1 MCQLSNESV
10 GFCSLDSPFLCSFI
24 AGIDLENL
32 IELNPSPFQHTDKKA
47 SASIACF
54 LAANGAD
61 LTIKNRKLQT
71 PLDLCPDPNLCKTLV
86 KCYNE
91 RKTDDS
97 DLPGNVAQHGQSTAA
112 GDSAAAAA
120 GQVGIVESLAG
131 LSLEEVSPTGGPLDE
146 CLLCS
151 ERKRDTIFKPCGHV
165 CCCEGCTMRVKK
177 CLICRESVTAR
188 EKIDECLVCSDRRAS
203 VFFKPCGH
211 MVSCE
216 NCAPI
221 MKKCIECRAPIEQ
234 MVPLIVCCG
243 GKGTATTLAKT
254 PFSANDVN
262 CAATAAAAA
271 GDGLGKLSTGI
282 NKCGQGVS
290 MNNASRGQTPN
301 QGGVA
306 FNLSS
311 QNAIGN
317 NNNCNL
323 AATPTMGTAT
333 DGGGVSASGPSNL
346 QTATDVQKLQQQLHD
361 IKEQTMCPVCFDR
374 IKNMVFLCGHG
385 TCQMCGDQIEGC
397 PICRK
402 TVEKRILLF

>member
-1 MCQLSNESV
+1 M
-10 GFCSLDSPFLCSFI
+10 
-24 AGIDLENL
+24 A
-32 IELNPSPFQHTDKKA
+32 
-47 SASIACF
+47 
-54 LAANGAD
+54 
-61 LTIKNRKLQT
+61 
-71 PLDLCPDPNLCKTLV
+71 LCPDPNLSKTLV

-91 RKTDDS
+91 RKTDDT
-97 DLPGNVAQHGQSTAA
+97 DLPGNVAHLMSNNSQAATVADATAL
-112 GDSAAAAA
+112 SAP
-120 GQVGIVESLAG
+120 
-131 LSLEEVSPTGGPLDE
+131 EEVSSTGGPLDE

-165 CCCEGCTMRVKK
+165 CCCEGCTPRVKK
-177 CLICRESVTAR
+177 CLICRESVLAR

-211 MVSCE
+211 MVACD

-221 MKKCIECRAPIEQ
+221 MKKCVECRTPIEQ
-234 MVPLIVCCG
+234 MLPLIVCCG
-243 GKGTATTLAKT
+243 GKGQAVVAKVPFTAAEI
-254 PFSANDVN
+254 NDIN
-262 CAATAAAAA
+262 CAT
-271 GDGLGKLSTGI
+271 GDGTTKLSTVGGGGI

-290 MNNASRGQTPN
+290 MNNASRGVTPS

-317 NNNCNL
+317 NNNCNVV
-323 AATPTMGTAT
+323 ATTPPVVAH
-333 DGGGVSASGPSNL
+333 SGPSNL
-346 QTATDVQKLQQQLHD
+346 QSATDVQKLQQQLLD

-385 TCQMCGDQIEGC
+385 TCQMCGDQIDGC

>member
-1 MCQLSNESV
+1 M
-10 GFCSLDSPFLCSFI
+10 SLYLCGILTDLFI
-24 AGIDLENL
+24 
-32 IELNPSPFQHTDKKA
+32 PPPPQHTDKKA

-97 DLPGNVAQHGQSTAA
+97 DLPGNVANAHPTTDQQ
-112 GDSAAAAA
+112 
-120 GQVGIVESLAG
+120 LAG
-131 LSLEEVSPTGGPLDE
+131 LTAGLSHEESPAPLDE

-151 ERKRDTIFKPCGHV
+151 ERKRDTVFKPCGHV
-165 CCCEGCTMRVKK
+165 CCCEPCTVRVKK
-177 CLICRESVTAR
+177 CLICRESVSAR
-188 EKIDECLVCSDRRAS
+188 DKIDECVVCSDRPAS
-203 VFFKPCGH
+203 MFFKPCGH

-221 MKKCIECRAPIEQ
+221 MKKCVECRTPIEQ
-234 MVPLIVCCG
+234 MVPWNVCLG
-243 GKGTATTLAKT
+243 GKGGAIAAAAATASVATNPNTLAKT
-254 PFSANDVN
+254 LFSANDVN
-262 CAATAAAAA
+262 CAT
-271 GDGLGKLSTGI
+271 GDGPMKVASGGGVGAAGI

-290 MNNASRGQTPN
+290 MNNASRGMTPSA
-301 QGGVA
+301 GGAAA
-306 FNLSS
+306 FNLSNT
-311 QNAIGN
+311 NAFGSN

-323 AATPTMGTAT
+323 AASAGNVVESA
-333 DGGGVSASGPSNL
+333 GSAASGPSNL
-346 QTATDVQKLQQQLHD
+346 QTATDVQKLQQQLQD

-374 IKNMVFLCGHG
+374 TKNMVFLCGHG

>member
-1 MCQLSNESV
+1 MAKIVNLLFSSLS
-10 GFCSLDSPFLCSFI
+10 
-24 AGIDLENL
+24 
-32 IELNPSPFQHTDKKA
+32 QHTDKKA

-97 DLPGNVAQHGQSTAA
+97 DLPGNVANNGGGHGAENAMAT
-112 GDSAAAAA
+112 
-120 GQVGIVESLAG
+120 
-131 LSLEEVSPTGGPLDE
+131 LSLDDHLLSAPLDE

-151 ERKRDTIFKPCGHV
+151 ERKRDTVFKPCGHV
-165 CCCEGCTMRVKK
+165 CCCEPCTVRVKK
-177 CLICRESVTAR
+177 CLICRESVAGR
-188 EKIDECLVCSDRRAS
+188 DKIDECVVCSDRPAS

-221 MKKCIECRAPIEQ
+221 MKKCVECRVPIEQ
-234 MVPLIVCCG
+234 MVQWAVCCG
-243 GKGTATTLAKT
+243 GKGVAVTAANANSLAKA
-254 PFSANDVN
+254 PFSANDIN
-262 CAATAAAAA
+262 CATGDGPLKVGATSGAA
-271 GDGLGKLSTGI
+271 GLS
-282 NKCGQGVS
+282 KCGQGVS
-290 MNNASRGQTPN
+290 MNNASRGMTPVA
-301 QGGVA
+301 GGAGGGAGV

-311 QNAIGN
+311 TNAFGN
-317 NNNCNL
+317 NSNCNKNAEIGL
-323 AATPTMGTAT
+323 GMGEGGGGSSG
-333 DGGGVSASGPSNL
+333 GGGVATSGPSNI
-346 QTATDVQKLQQQLHD
+346 QTAADVQKLQQQLQD

-374 IKNMVFLCGHG
+374 TKNMVFLCGHG